1 MELQAPPTPANDAR
15 KPVTSQRDKVL
26 QLIDEDDVMEDTEN
40 ASLII
45 NCKPSTLRK
54 WRVTGEGPDFF
65 RVGKVVRY
73 RRGDLRQWMET
84 RRAKSTSQKVG

>member
-1 MELQAPPTPANDAR
+1 MELQAPLTPADDGR
-15 KPVTSQRDKVL
+15 KLTTSQRERML
-26 QLIDEDDVMEDTEN
+26 QLVSDDDVMEDTED
-40 ASLII
+40 AALII

-54 WRVTGEGPDFF
+54 WRVTGEGPEFF

-84 RRAKSTSQKVG
+84 RRAKSTSQKAG